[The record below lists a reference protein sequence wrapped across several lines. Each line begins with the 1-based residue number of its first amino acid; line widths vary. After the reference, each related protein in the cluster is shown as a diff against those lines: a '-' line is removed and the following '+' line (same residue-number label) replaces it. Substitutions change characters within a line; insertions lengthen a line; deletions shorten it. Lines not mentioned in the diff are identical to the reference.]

1 MTRPAILKSA
11 NMLDLEITALVKD
24 LESSSFRI
32 ISEKGDR
39 RSMEMDPRLH
49 FQRMALNLTLMM
61 CFATRFDRLED
72 PMLHELL
79 DIALSVST

>member
-11 NMLDLEITALVKD
+11 SMLDLEITALIKD
-24 LESSSFRI
+24 LEGSSFRI
-32 ISEKGDR
+32 SSERGERK
-39 RSMEMDPRLH
+39 SMEVNPRVH

-61 CFATRFDRLED
+61 CFATRFDKLDD

>member
-1 MTRPAILKSA
+1 
-11 NMLDLEITALVKD
+11 MLDLEITALVRD
-24 LESSSFRI
+24 LESNSFRTV
-32 ISEKGDR
+32 SEKGGR
-39 RSMEMDPRLH
+39 TSMEVDPRLH

-61 CFATRFDRLED
+61 CFSTRFDKLED

>member
-11 NMLDLEITALVKD
+11 SMLDLEITALIKD
-24 LESSSFRI
+24 LVSNGFRTVP
-32 ISEKGDR
+32 ETGER
-39 RSMEMDPRLH
+39 RSMEVNPRLH

-61 CFATRFDRLED
+61 CFATRFERLED